1 MSGRRYLARSL
12 SAPSRFVEA
21 LHPTLPKDTLMKRA
35 LPIVGSTLALV
46 LVAAPAVA
54 SFVPPPGNG
63 GNGGNG
69 GTGGAGGRGGN
80 GGAGAKEAPKKEAP
94 KKDAPKEEPKKELP
108 KRPS

>member
-1 MSGRRYLARSL
+1 
-12 SAPSRFVEA
+12 
-21 LHPTLPKDTLMKRA
+21 MKRA

-63 GNGGNG
+63 GTGGN
-69 GTGGAGGRGGN
+69 GGRGGN
-80 GGAGAKEAPKKEAP
+80 GGAGAKEAPKK
-94 KKDAPKEEPKKELP
+94 DAPKNEEPKKELP

>member
-1 MSGRRYLARSL
+1 MGGRRYLAESL
-12 SAPSRFVEA
+12 AAPSCFVEA
-21 LHPTLPKDTLMKRA
+21 LHPTLPKEPLMKRA

-80 GGAGAKEAPKKEAP
+80 GGAGAKEAPKKDAP
-94 KKDAPKEEPKKELP
+94 KKDAPKKEEPKK
-108 KRPS
+108 PS

>member
-1 MSGRRYLARSL
+1 
-12 SAPSRFVEA
+12 
-21 LHPTLPKDTLMKRA
+21 MKRA

-80 GGAGAKEAPKKEAP
+80 GGAGAKEAPKKDAP
-94 KKDAPKEEPKKELP
+94 KKEEPKK
-108 KRPS
+108 PS

>member
-1 MSGRRYLARSL
+1 MGGRRYLAESL
-12 SAPSRFVEA
+12 AAPSCFVEA
-21 LHPTLPKDTLMKRA
+21 LHPTLPKEPLMKRA

-63 GNGGNG
+63 GNGG
-69 GTGGAGGRGGN
+69 RGGN

-94 KKDAPKEEPKKELP
+94 KKDAPKNEEPKKELP

>member
-63 GNGGNG
+63 GNGG
-69 GTGGAGGRGGN
+69 TGGAGGKGGN

-94 KKDAPKEEPKKELP
+94 KKDAPKKDAPKKEEPKK
-108 KRPS
+108 PS

>member
-1 MSGRRYLARSL
+1 MGGRRYLAESL
-12 SAPSRFVEA
+12 AAPSCFVEA
-21 LHPTLPKDTLMKRA
+21 LHPTLPKEPLMKRA

-63 GNGGNG
+63 GNGG
-69 GTGGAGGRGGN
+69 RGGN
-80 GGAGAKEAPKKEAP
+80 GGAGAKEAPKK
-94 KKDAPKEEPKKELP
+94 DAPKNEEPTKELP

>member
-1 MSGRRYLARSL
+1 MGGRRYLAESL
-12 SAPSRFVEA
+12 AAPSCFVEA
-21 LHPTLPKDTLMKRA
+21 LHPTLPKEPLMKRA

-63 GNGGNG
+63 GNGGTG
-69 GTGGAGGRGGN
+69 GTGGRGGN
-80 GGAGAKEAPKKEAP
+80 GGAGAKEAPKK
-94 KKDAPKEEPKKELP
+94 DAPKNEEPKKELP

>member
-63 GNGGNG
+63 GNGG
-69 GTGGAGGRGGN
+69 TGGAGGKGGN

-94 KKDAPKEEPKKELP
+94 KKDAPKKEEPKKELP
-108 KRPS
+108 KKPS

>member
-1 MSGRRYLARSL
+1 MGGRRYLAESL
-12 SAPSRFVEA
+12 AAPSCFVEA
-21 LHPTLPKDTLMKRA
+21 LHPTLPKEPLMKRA

-63 GNGGNG
+63 GNGGTG

-80 GGAGAKEAPKKEAP
+80 GGAGAKEAPKKDAP
-94 KKDAPKEEPKKELP
+94 KKDAPKKEEPKK
-108 KRPS
+108 PS

>member
-1 MSGRRYLARSL
+1 
-12 SAPSRFVEA
+12 
-21 LHPTLPKDTLMKRA
+21 MKRA

-63 GNGGNG
+63 GNGG
-69 GTGGAGGRGGN
+69 RGGN

-94 KKDAPKEEPKKELP
+94 KKDAPKKEEPKK
-108 KRPS
+108 PS